1 MPPAALETLH
11 EDYRIKFVSL
21 SDVFNF
27 LMHRQNMELKNLA
40 SRMIKVGNATVGKNL
55 GFLQASLEQD
65 PKNEVYEDLN
75 FAFFFKLVTCSV
87 NTLRFLVLQNSDLGN
102 SLIHSFTSF
111 R

>member
-1 MPPAALETLH
+1 MEHLFTIGSEQFKTYVDNVRKQTKAKVRRRRRRRRVNCEHSNNLQVPPAALETLH

-55 GFLQASLEQD
+55 
-65 PKNEVYEDLN
+65 
-75 FAFFFKLVTCSV
+75 
-87 NTLRFLVLQNSDLGN
+87 
-102 SLIHSFTSF
+102 
-111 R
+111 